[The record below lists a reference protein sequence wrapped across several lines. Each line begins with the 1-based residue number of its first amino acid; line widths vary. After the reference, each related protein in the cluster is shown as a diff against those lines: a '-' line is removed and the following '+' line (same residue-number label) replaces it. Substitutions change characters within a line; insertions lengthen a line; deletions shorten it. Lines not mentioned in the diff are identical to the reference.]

1 MKRREYEAINIHE
14 NIVAMMVKDETN
26 IVREVIALEASKYQ
40 KLKRANKNWISL
52 NIDLKKFSKPDP
64 VFVRETSEG
73 FILLF
78 ELIFYKQY
86 WNQ

>member
-40 KLKRANKNWISL
+40 KL
-52 NIDLKKFSKPDP
+52 
-64 VFVRETSEG
+64 
-73 FILLF
+73 
-78 ELIFYKQY
+78 
-86 WNQ
+86 